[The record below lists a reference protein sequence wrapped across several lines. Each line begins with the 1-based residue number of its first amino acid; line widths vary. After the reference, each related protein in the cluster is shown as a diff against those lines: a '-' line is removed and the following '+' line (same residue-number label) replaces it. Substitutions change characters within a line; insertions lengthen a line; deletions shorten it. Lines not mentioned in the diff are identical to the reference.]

1 VRSFKIEGR
10 EIGLGRPCFIIA
22 ELGYNFVDEAEMLA
36 AIDAA
41 ASAGC
46 DSIKLQTFR
55 ADTVV
60 AKGFDFPAEAGGN
73 DQWDEFKRYEI
84 SEELHRSFFKRARA
98 RGLVPLS
105 TPSHP
110 DDLALLE
117 RVGSTIYKVGSDDLT
132 NLPFIER
139 VAKTGK
145 PLIFSSGMAAFEEV
159 ETALKVVRGAGN
171 ENVVVLQC
179 TSNYPIKD
187 PALVNAR
194 VIGSYREKLGV
205 LSGYS
210 DHTTSLVTPVVAAA
224 LGACVYERHFTLRKD
239 NGTPDA
245 PFSADPAEMKAL
257 VRALREA
264 EAMLGDGVKKPT
276 PTESR
281 MRDYTRKGAVAARD
295 LSAGEILKSG
305 DFAVKRPALG
315 IPPAETAKAVGRRL
329 KMAVKKDQPLTW
341 GHLE

>member
-1 VRSFKIEGR
+1 MKSFRVENK
-10 EIGLGRPCFIIA
+10 EIGPGKPCFVIA

-36 AIDAA
+36 AVDAA
-41 ASAGC
+41 AAAGC

-84 SEELHRSFFKRARA
+84 SEELHRSFFKRAREK
-98 RGLVPLS
+98 GLVPLS

-117 RVGSTIYKVGSDDLT
+117 RVGSTLYKVGSDDLT
-132 NLPFIER
+132 NLPFLKL
-139 VAKTGK
+139 VAATGK
-145 PLIFSSGMAAFEEV
+145 PLIFSSGMASIEEV
-159 ETALKVVRGAGN
+159 EAALKVVRSTGN

-179 TSNYPIKD
+179 TSNYPIRD
-187 PALVNAR
+187 PKLVNAR
-194 VIGSYREKLGV
+194 VIQSYREKLGV

-210 DHTTSLVTPVVAAA
+210 DHTTSLVTPVVAAS
-224 LGACVYERHFTLRKD
+224 LGACVYERHFTLTKD

-245 PFSADPAEMKAL
+245 PFSADPSEMKAI
-257 VRALREA
+257 VSAIREA
-264 EAMLGDGVKKPT
+264 EAMLGDGIKKPT

-281 MRDYTRKGAVAARD
+281 MRAYTRKGAIAARD
-295 LSAGEILKSG
+295 LAAGETVKAS
-305 DFAVKRPALG
+305 DYSVKRPALG
-315 IPPAETAKAVGRRL
+315 IAPAEAAKAVGRRL
-329 KMAVKKDQPLTW
+329 KTAVKKDQPLAW
-341 GHLE
+341 DHLE

>member
-1 VRSFKIEGR
+1 MNSFTVEGK
-10 EIGLGRPCFIIA
+10 EIGLGKPCFIIA
-22 ELGYNFVDEAEMLA
+22 ELGYNFVDEKEMLA
-36 AIDAA
+36 AVDAA
-41 ASAGC
+41 ADAGC

-55 ADTVV
+55 AETVV

-84 SEELHRSFFKRARA
+84 SEELHRSFFKRARDK
-98 RGLVPLS
+98 GLVPLS

-117 RVGSTIYKVGSDDLT
+117 RVGSSVYKIGSDDLT
-132 NLPFIER
+132 NLPFIEL
-139 VAKTGK
+139 VASTGK
-145 PLIFSSGMAAFEEV
+145 PVIFSSGMASIDEV
-159 ETALKVVRGAGN
+159 EAALKTIRAAGGKHVVL
-171 ENVVVLQC
+171 LQC

-194 VIGSYREKLGV
+194 VIATYRETFGV

-245 PFSADPAEMKAL
+245 PFSADPAEMKSI
-257 VRALREA
+257 VSALREA
-264 EAMLGDGVKKPT
+264 EAMLGDGLKQ
-276 PTESR
+276 PTETEKR
-281 MRDYTRKGAVAARD
+281 MRLYTRKGAVARRD
-295 LSAGEILKSG
+295 LRKG
-305 DFAVKRPALG
+305 DVLTLNDFSVMRPALG
-315 IPPAETAKAVGRRL
+315 IPPAEAAAAAGRRL
-329 KMAVKKDQPLTW
+329 TRDVKRDQPLSW
-341 GHLE
+341 ECLE

>member
-1 VRSFKIEGR
+1 MKGFSVEGK
-10 EIGLGRPCFIIA
+10 EIGLGKPCFVIA

-36 AIDAA
+36 AVDAA
-41 ASAGC
+41 AQAGC

-60 AKGFDFPAEAGGN
+60 AKGFDFPAEAGGSE
-73 DQWDEFKRYEI
+73 QWAEFKRYEI
-84 SEELHRSFFKRARA
+84 SEDLHRSFFRRARDK
-98 RGLVPLS
+98 GIVPLS

-132 NLPFIER
+132 NLPFLSL
-139 VAKTGK
+139 VASTGK
-145 PLIFSSGMAAFEEV
+145 PLIFSSGMAALEEV
-159 ETALKVVRGAGN
+159 EAALKVVRAAGN
-171 ENVVVLQC
+171 DKVVLLQC

-194 VIGSYREKLGV
+194 VIETYREKLGV

-210 DHTTSLVTPVVAAA
+210 DHTTSLVTPAVVAA
-224 LGACVYERHFTLRKD
+224 LGARVYERHFTLSKD

-245 PFSADPAEMKAL
+245 PFSADPAEMKAI
-257 VRALREA
+257 VAAIRAA

-281 MRDYTRKGAVAARD
+281 MRAYTRKGAIASRD
-295 LSAGEILKSG
+295 LAAGETLAAG

-315 IPPAETAKAVGRRL
+315 IAPADAAKAVGRRL
-329 KMAVKKDQPLTW
+329 KTALKRDQPLTW
-341 GHLE
+341 EHLE

>member
-1 VRSFKIEGR
+1 VKGFSVENKR
-10 EIGLGRPCFIIA
+10 IGPGEPCFVIA

-36 AIDAA
+36 AVDAA
-41 ASAGC
+41 AEAGC

-84 SEELHRSFFKRARA
+84 SEELHRSFFARA
-98 RGLVPLS
+98 RRKGLVPLS

-117 RVGSTIYKVGSDDLT
+117 RVGSSIYKVGSDDLT
-132 NLPFIER
+132 NLPFMEL

-145 PLIFSSGMAAFEEV
+145 PLIFSSGMASFDEV
-159 ETALKVVRGAGN
+159 AAALAVARAAGN
-171 ENVVVLQC
+171 DEVVVLQC

-187 PALVNAR
+187 PSLVNAR

-224 LGACVYERHFTLRKD
+224 MGARVYERHFTLKKD

-245 PFSADPAEMKAL
+245 PFSADPAEMKAI
-257 VRALREA
+257 VAAIREA

-281 MRDYTRKGAVAARD
+281 MRAYTRKGAIAARD
-295 LSAGEILKSG
+295 LAAGETLKAS
-305 DFAVKRPALG
+305 DLAVKRPALG
-315 IPPAETAKAVGRRL
+315 IPPAEAAKAVGRRL
-329 KMAVKKDQPLTW
+329 KTAVKRDQPLAW
-341 GHLE
+341 EHLE

>member
-1 VRSFKIEGR
+1 MNSFKVEGK
-10 EIGLGRPCFIIA
+10 EIGLGKPCFIIA

-36 AIDAA
+36 AVDAA
-41 ASAGC
+41 AAAGC

-84 SEELHRSFFKRARA
+84 SEEMHRAFFVRARKQ
-98 RGLVPLS
+98 GLVPLS

-117 RVGSTIYKVGSDDLT
+117 RVGSSIYKIGSDDLT
-132 NLPFIER
+132 NLPFIEL

-145 PLIFSSGMAAFEEV
+145 PVIFSSGMAALEEV
-159 ETALKVVRGAGN
+159 EAALKTIRAAGCK
-171 ENVVVLQC
+171 NVILLQC

-187 PALVNAR
+187 PTLVNAR
-194 VIGSYREKLGV
+194 VIVFYREKLGV

-210 DHTTSLVTPVVAAA
+210 DHTISLVTPVVAAT
-224 LGACVYERHFTLRKD
+224 LGACVYERHFTLSKT

-245 PFSADPAEMKAL
+245 PFSADPTEMKAI
-257 VRALREA
+257 VGALREA
-264 EAMLGDGVKKPT
+264 EAMLGDGIKKPT
-276 PTESR
+276 PTETK
-281 MRDYTRKGAVAARD
+281 MRAYTRKGAIARRD
-295 LSAGEILKSG
+295 LKKGETLAAN
-305 DFAVKRPALG
+305 DFAVMRPALG
-315 IPPAETAKAVGRRL
+315 ISPAEAAKAVGKRL
-329 KMAVKKDQPLTW
+329 SRDINRDQPITW
-341 GHLE
+341 ECLE

>member
-1 VRSFKIEGR
+1 MRSFQVERK
-10 EIGLGRPCFIIA
+10 EIGPGKPCFVIA
-22 ELGYNFVDEAEMLA
+22 ELGYNFVDEREMLA
-36 AIDAA
+36 AVDAA
-41 ASAGC
+41 AEAGC

-60 AKGFDFPAEAGGN
+60 ARGFDFPAEAGGN

-84 SEELHRSFFKRARA
+84 SEDLHRSFFARARA
-98 RGLVPLS
+98 KGLVPLS

-117 RVGSTIYKVGSDDLT
+117 RVGSTIYKIGSDDLT
-132 NLPFIER
+132 NLPFLEL
-139 VAKTGK
+139 VARTGK
-145 PLIFSSGMAAFEEV
+145 PLIFSTGMAAYEEV
-159 ETALKVVRGAGN
+159 EAALKTVRAAGN
-171 ENVVVLQC
+171 DAVVVLQC

-187 PALVNAR
+187 PRLVNAR
-194 VIGSYREKLGV
+194 VIPAYREKLGV

-210 DHTTSLVTPVVAAA
+210 DHTISLVTPIVAAA

-245 PFSADPAEMKAL
+245 PFSADPPEMKAI
-257 VRALREA
+257 VAAIREA

-281 MRDYTRKGAVAARD
+281 MRAYTRKGAIAARD
-295 LSAGEILKSG
+295 LAVGETLKAG
-305 DFAVKRPALG
+305 DFSVKRPALG
-315 IPPAETAKAVGRRL
+315 IAPADAARAVGRRL
-329 KMAVKKDQPLTW
+329 KTAVRRDQPLAW
-341 GHLE
+341 EHLE